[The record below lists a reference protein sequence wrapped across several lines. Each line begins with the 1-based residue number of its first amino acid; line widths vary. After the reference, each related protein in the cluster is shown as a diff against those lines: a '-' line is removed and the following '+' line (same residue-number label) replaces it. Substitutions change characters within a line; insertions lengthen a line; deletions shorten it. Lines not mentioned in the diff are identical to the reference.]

1 MKIRTVVIL
10 VVIGGV
16 VYWIYKDQPTVSGFV
31 DGLTRPL
38 MGSNAAVKESE
49 HRRVISDVVPAV
61 PEGEQASEQAALQ
74 TIRKGMKADEVREIL
89 GKPEKIEPVEED
101 GRSRVRWTYL
111 RTGRVVVFE
120 GGHVVSIAI
129 R

>member
-1 MKIRTVVIL
+1 VKIRTVVIL

-16 VYWIYKDQPTVSGFV
+16 GYWIYKDRPTVSGLV

-49 HRRVISDVVPAV
+49 HKRVVSDVVPAA
-61 PEGEQASEQAALQ
+61 PEGGDQVSVQ
-74 TIRKGMKADEVREIL
+74 TIRKGMKSEEVREIL
-89 GKPEKIEPVEED
+89 GKPDRVEPFEED
-101 GRSRVRWTYL
+101 GVSRVRWTYVATRRL
-111 RTGRVVVFE
+111 VDFE
-120 GGHVVSIAI
+120 GGRVVSIAI